1 MSSFRHDQRAYLG
14 VDLKA
19 QILVVESHGDR
30 GGVFQRGAYTH
41 THTHTHTHSTGALST
56 LAKPGE
62 LGPVH
67 LWVAL
72 SSTEATK
79 PHIK

>member
-1 MSSFRHDQRAYLG
+1 MVTEEESFNVGL
-14 VDLKA
+14 
-19 QILVVESHGDR
+19 
-30 GGVFQRGAYTH
+30 

-56 LAKPGE
+56 LAKPGD

>member
-1 MSSFRHDQRAYLG
+1 MVTEEESFDLG
-14 VDLKA
+14 L
-19 QILVVESHGDR
+19 
-30 GGVFQRGAYTH
+30 TH
-41 THTHTHTHSTGALST
+41 THTHIQHGALSA

>member
-1 MSSFRHDQRAYLG
+1 MVTEEESFDLG
-14 VDLKA
+14 L
-19 QILVVESHGDR
+19 
-30 GGVFQRGAYTH
+30 TH
-41 THTHTHTHSTGALST
+41 THTHTHTHIQHGALSA

>member
-1 MSSFRHDQRAYLG
+1 MVTEEESFNVGL
-14 VDLKA
+14 
-19 QILVVESHGDR
+19 
-30 GGVFQRGAYTH
+30 TH

-56 LAKPGE
+56 LAKSGE

>member
-1 MSSFRHDQRAYLG
+1 MVTEESFNLG
-14 VDLKA
+14 L
-19 QILVVESHGDR
+19 
-30 GGVFQRGAYTH
+30 TH
-41 THTHTHTHSTGALST
+41 TYTHTHSTGALST

-62 LGPVH
+62 LDPVH

-79 PHIK
+79 PHIT

>member
-1 MSSFRHDQRAYLG
+1 MTRGHTWEWISRHRSWWWNLMVTEEESFNVGL
-14 VDLKA
+14 
-19 QILVVESHGDR
+19 
-30 GGVFQRGAYTH
+30 TH

-56 LAKPGE
+56 LAKSGE

>member
-1 MSSFRHDQRAYLG
+1 MVTEEESFNVGL
-14 VDLKA
+14 
-19 QILVVESHGDR
+19 
-30 GGVFQRGAYTH
+30 TH
-41 THTHTHTHSTGALST
+41 THTHTHIQHGALST